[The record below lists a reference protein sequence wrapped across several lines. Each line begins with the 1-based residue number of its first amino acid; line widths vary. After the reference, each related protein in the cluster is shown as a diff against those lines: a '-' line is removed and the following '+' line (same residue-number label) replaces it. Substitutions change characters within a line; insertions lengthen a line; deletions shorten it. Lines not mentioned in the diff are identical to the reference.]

1 MRAPSLPT
9 PRGSTLLLAVVLLAV
24 LSIIGVAAVSLGS
37 QERQNASAK
46 GKRDALFACAAAA
59 RVKIWAELAKYGRGY
74 LESTNTPEQIQL
86 ADGTLL
92 AAPAHYSPTAD
103 GVTVKDLVVK
113 YSVKMAGATA
123 AVDLTNRMES
133 LQILNEASAYR
144 IVARCTVPSSSPD
157 TPPRELE
164 IEFVMS
170 LAL

>member
-1 MRAPSLPT
+1 MRAPSLPL

-74 LESTNTPEQIQL
+74 LDSTNAPQQIQL
-86 ADGTLL
+86 ADGTQL
-92 AAPAHYSPTAD
+92 AAPAHYSPAD
-103 GVTVKDLVVK
+103 EGVTVKDLVVK
-113 YSVKMAGATA
+113 HSVKMAGATA

-133 LQILNEASAYR
+133 LQILSEANAYQ
-144 IVARCTVPSSSPD
+144 IVARCSVPGTGGAS
-157 TPPRELE
+157 PRELE
-164 IEFVMS
+164 IEFVLS